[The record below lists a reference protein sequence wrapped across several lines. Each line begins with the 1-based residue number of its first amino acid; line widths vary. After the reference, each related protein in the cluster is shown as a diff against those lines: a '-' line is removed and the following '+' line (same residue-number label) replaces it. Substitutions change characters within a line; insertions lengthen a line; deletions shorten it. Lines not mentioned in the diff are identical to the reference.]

1 MTNLPPVSRRALLR
15 GTAGLGIGAVVGAGG
30 SLAGTPAAQ
39 AAPGGFPDYAFTRLA
54 FDKAG
59 LRYNPTGELIFPSVR
74 GTVGRISNAL
84 GRLYLYY
91 APHDAPGGLCLAYS
105 NSLGGP
111 YTEYPS
117 NPIIGRTWSPHYSVS
132 HVSSPHS
139 LWNDD
144 VNELWLYFHGE
155 NTTTRLARSTDGIH
169 FSYDKVVLSTSML
182 PAGTTEASYARVFRH
197 DLPSRNARY
206 VMVFMINTTA
216 NRRSIG
222 WGWSADAR
230 NWTFSQTP
238 LITPQEIGARDL
250 GAPAVATRNGSTYVI
265 YHTNIEAGGAMRIT
279 EVGNDFSRRNHLGI
293 FHAPLPGA
301 PDNGRCAA
309 PAFGSDNGVEY
320 MIYEAGTRLAGSI
333 AIARAV

>member
-1 MTNLPPVSRRALLR
+1 MTNLPPVSRRTLLR
-15 GTAGLGIGAVVGAGG
+15 GTAGAGLGLAAGVQ
-30 SLAGTPAAQ
+30 LTGTAN
-39 AAPGGFPDYAFTRLA
+39 AAPGGFPDYKYVRVAFN
-54 FDKAG
+54 KAN

-84 GRLYLYY
+84 GRFYLYY

-111 YTEYPS
+111 YTEYAN
-117 NPIIGRTWSPHYSVS
+117 NPIIARTWSPHYNVS

-144 VNELWLYFHGE
+144 VNELWMYFHGE
-155 NTTTRLARSTDGIH
+155 NTTTRLARSTNGIN
-169 FSYDKVVLSTSML
+169 FTYDKVVLSTSML

-197 DLPSRNARY
+197 DLPSRGARY
-206 VMVFMINTTA
+206 VMVFMIDTTA

-222 WGWSADAR
+222 WGWSPEGR

-238 LITPQEIGARDL
+238 LITPQELGVRDIGAPTI
-250 GAPAVATRNGSTYVI
+250 AKRNGSTYVI

-279 EVGNDFSRRNHLGI
+279 EVGNNFDKRTHLGV
-293 FHAPLPGA
+293 FHQPLPGA

-309 PAFGSDNGVEY
+309 AAFGSDGGVEY
-320 MIYEAGTRLAGSI
+320 MIYEAGARLEGSI